1 MIASTWSVQRTK
13 LLKGMC
19 GFLSSNMA
27 RRFSPS
33 ENQGAG
39 FTEYS
44 WMGLILVQAHS
55 GWT

>member
-39 FTEYS
+39 FMEYS